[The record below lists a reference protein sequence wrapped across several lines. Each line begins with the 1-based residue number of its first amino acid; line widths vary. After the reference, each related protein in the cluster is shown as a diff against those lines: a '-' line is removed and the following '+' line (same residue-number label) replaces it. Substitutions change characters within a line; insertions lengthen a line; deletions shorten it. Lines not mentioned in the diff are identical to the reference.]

1 VDFIE
6 AKSKSLLKVCN
17 RYTDLSSKMAL
28 LLKKMDKGELEKLN
42 AQFRE
47 IKNLI
52 EKNNEIM
59 LHSMDKL
66 FNEYVCSIDEFKKN
80 VKILNSDS
88 QRY

>member
-1 VDFIE
+1 
-6 AKSKSLLKVCN
+6 
-17 RYTDLSSKMAL
+17 MAL
-28 LLKKMDKGELEKLN
+28 LHKKMDKGELEKLVKIEKEKLN
-42 AQFRE
+42 AHFRE

-52 EKNNEIM
+52 EKNQEIM

-66 FNEYVCSIDEFKKN
+66 FNEYVCYIDEFKKN